1 MKDIKMG
8 YNCSR
13 KFVFAPLKKENKQGL
28 RNCMR
33 MEEIRTARSS

>member
-13 KFVFAPLKKENKQGL
+13 KFVFASLKKENKQGL

-33 MEEIRTARSS
+33 MEEIRTARSW